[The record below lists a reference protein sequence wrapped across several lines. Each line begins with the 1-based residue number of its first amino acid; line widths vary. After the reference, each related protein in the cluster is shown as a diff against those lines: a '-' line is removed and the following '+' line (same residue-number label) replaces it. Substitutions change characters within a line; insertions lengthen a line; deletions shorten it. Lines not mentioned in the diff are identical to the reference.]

1 MHPYIY
7 LASQSPRRQEL
18 LQQIGV
24 QFQLL
29 LAGSEEDVESLET
42 EIDGECAVDYV
53 KRVTLAKLKA
63 SQKRL
68 IKRDLEWAPI
78 LCADTTVAISMNG
91 QESILGKPKDREDA
105 QRILHL
111 LSGKTHQVHTAVAL
125 LNQTSVRNL
134 EEGGDSE
141 GGDSLPLLL
150 VSSSAVTFK
159 QLDDALMSTYISSDE
174 PMGKAGAYGI
184 QGLAACFI
192 ENIQGSFSGIMGLPL
207 FETAQLLRASDVKF
221 DLNIPD

>member
-29 LAGSEEDVESLET
+29 LAGSDEDVESLEA
-42 EIDGECAVDYV
+42 EIDGECALDYV
-53 KRVTLAKLKA
+53 KRVTLAKLNA

-68 IKRDLEWAPI
+68 LKRDLEWAPI

-91 QESILGKPKDREDA
+91 KESILGKPKDREDA

-125 LNQTSVRNL
+125 LNQTSITDS

-141 GGDSLPLLL
+141 DGDSPPLLL

-159 QLDDALMSTYISSDE
+159 QLDNVLISTYISSDE

-221 DLNIPD
+221 DLNTPD

>member
-24 QFQLL
+24 RFELL
-29 LAGSEEDVESLET
+29 LAGSDEDAESLEST
-42 EIDGECAVDYV
+42 ITNEPALDYV
-53 KRVTLAKLKA
+53 KRVTLAKLQA
-63 SQKRL
+63 AQKRL
-68 IKRDLEWAPI
+68 MQRDLKWAPI

-91 QESILGKPKDREDA
+91 QEIILGKPKDHEDA
-105 QRILHL
+105 KRILHL

-125 LNQTSVRNL
+125 LNQRSVTDFR
-134 EEGGDSE
+134 EGSGS
-141 GGDSLPLLL
+141 SPLLL
-150 VSSSAVTFK
+150 VSSSEVTFK
-159 QLDDALMSTYISSDE
+159 KLDDRLISTYITSEE

-207 FETAQLLRASDVKF
+207 FETAQLLEASDVQF
-221 DLNIPD
+221 DLNTPD

>member
-24 QFQLL
+24 RFELL
-29 LAGSEEDVESLET
+29 LAGSDEDAESLEST
-42 EIDGECAVDYV
+42 ITNEPALDYV
-53 KRVTLAKLKA
+53 KRVTLAKLQA
-63 SQKRL
+63 AQKRL
-68 IKRDLEWAPI
+68 MQRDLKWAPI

-91 QESILGKPKDREDA
+91 QKIILGKPKDHEDA
-105 QRILHL
+105 KRILHL

-125 LNQTSVRNL
+125 LNQRSVTDFG
-134 EEGGDSE
+134 ESSGSP
-141 GGDSLPLLL
+141 PLLL
-150 VSSSAVTFK
+150 VSSSEVTFK
-159 QLDDALMSTYISSDE
+159 KLDDRLISTYITSEE

-207 FETAQLLRASDVKF
+207 FETAQLLQASDVQF
-221 DLNIPD
+221 DLNTPD